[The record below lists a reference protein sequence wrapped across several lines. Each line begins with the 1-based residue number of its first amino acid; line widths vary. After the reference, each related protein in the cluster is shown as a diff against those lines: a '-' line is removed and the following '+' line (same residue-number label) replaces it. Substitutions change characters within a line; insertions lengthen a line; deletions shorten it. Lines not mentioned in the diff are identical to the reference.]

1 LKILLNC
8 KMKIFPAIDVKD
20 KKCVRLL
27 KGNFDNQT
35 IYEQSPYDQA
45 SKYKDAGLLNLH
57 IVDLDGALSGEPV
70 NLDTIEN
77 IVKKLNIS
85 IEIGGGI
92 RSIEKIKTYFN
103 IGADKVILGSA
114 AIKNPDFLKQ
124 ACEEFKDKIA
134 LGLDAKN
141 GKLLVSGWKEKTKL
155 TAENYLKNVN
165 SYGFSRLIYT
175 DIDRDGTKTEPN
187 INETINI
194 AKISSAPV
202 VISGGISSIEDVK
215 KIKELKKFNIDGVI
229 VGKAIYDGDI
239 KLNELKELENA

>member
-1 LKILLNC
+1 LKTLLNY

-27 KGNFDNQT
+27 KGNFDDQT

-57 IVDLDGALSGEPV
+57 LVDLDGALSGELV
-70 NLDTIEN
+70 NLDVIEN

-92 RSIEKIKTYFN
+92 RSIDKIRAYLD
-103 IGADKVILGSA
+103 IGIDKVILGSA

-124 ACEEFKDKIA
+124 ACEKFKDRIV
-134 LGLDAKN
+134 LGLDAKK
-141 GKLLVSGWKEKTKL
+141 GKLSVSGWKEITDQ
-155 TAENYLKNVN
+155 TAESYLKSVN
-165 SYGFSRLIYT
+165 SYGFSRVIYT

-187 INETINI
+187 IDETINI

-202 VISGGISSIEDVK
+202 VVSGGISSIEDVK
-215 KIKELKKFNIDGVI
+215 KIKELKKFNIEGVI